1 MGRTKGAKNKN
12 VKEKPHKEK
21 PHKEKPHKEKK
32 PKEKKPKESIKQKQK
47 QIQNIKININN
58 NSGDDDKKKKVKELK
73 DVLPMPNIS
82 FNPSIAI
89 PQGFPI
95 TRPETNPPV
104 YDMSSLLTDYNIKQP
119 VLQPPIPTPP
129 RPTPPTPTPPRPTPP
144 TQPPIKPVDV
154 EPTQPHPNEPIN
166 VEPYH
171 PNPQTEQ
178 SHPHHPPPHIT
189 PTQHTEHINV
199 EPYPY
204 NDILGSSLI
213 NLATSIG
220 LGAVTGGASVAAEA
234 GLAGLAEGLAAH
246 GLRGAA
252 SGALTGLRS
261 SVPTLSRAAIA
272 GGVATGVSHVV
283 GAGPIGNIVAGTAAG
298 IASRGRG
305 GIIGGA
311 VAGALNNATNGVR
324 GTRVTR
330 PRTRVRLVH
339 EPDNSETS
347 LLSSS
352 SRTFTGPG
360 NIAGGSR
367 TGVSRLVPPHEEI
380 QSAPNTGQQNIM
392 SNIKDIANRTMKKAN
407 ETASNLKNQISEAG
421 ENIVNRVR
429 GRGRPRLVP
438 RSDEQGWEPYERQAE
453 HPLSATTLNQEMKA
467 AATLKGLVKR
477 KAQKSTLQS
486 MRWENEMEQNETN
499 RNAANKLTAA
509 LKRTKQQV
517 DYEQDVLMDREI
529 KAKNNKMSKDIL
541 NDIVNSSINKSGGR
555 SSAASVLQG
564 AIKRT
569 LPAPKLLKEH
579 YRKKDRAMQNFQK
592 LTENLGDTIQ
602 YGKTQEALNAYQ
614 AKQQNI
620 NNFEKLVNNKVKTAN
635 MVATKKDI
643 IAGRAAEILQAMA
656 RRKSEKGLVNRKMEN
671 AGDILGGV
679 KRERASNKVKA
690 GVKAKLTYQFK
701 DAKQALEP
709 KYTGEPLVVLKGTE
723 GNPKLILKRNH
734 ERGVKAAESRKIR
747 EDLQDKYK
755 DIMKKTFKG
764 QNRFNPL

>member
-1 MGRTKGAKNKN
+1 MTRKIGSKNKHK
-12 VKEKPHKEK
+12 KEKPI
-21 PHKEKPHKEKK
+21 KEKK
-32 PKEKKPKESIKQKQK
+32 QKGRPKGSIKQKQHQDQH
-47 QIQNIKININN
+47 QIVNVNINTKKGK
-58 NSGDDDKKKKVKELK
+58 SSDDEKEEKKKKKNNSQVTPSRAGGLQN
-73 DVLPMPNIS
+73 MIPNII

-89 PQGFPI
+89 PQGAPI
-95 TRPETNPPV
+95 NKYETNPPY
-104 YDMSSLLTDYNIKQP
+104 YDMNSLMQP
-119 VLQPPIPTPP
+119 IQQLIQPTPP
-129 RPTPPTPTPPRPTPP
+129 KPTPPIRPVDIQPTPPTPTPSTPIPPRPTPP
-144 TQPPIKPVDV
+144 IRPVDV

-477 KAQKSTLQS
+477 KAQKIP
-486 MRWENEMEQNETN
+486 
-499 RNAANKLTAA
+499 
-509 LKRTKQQV
+509 LKV
-517 DYEQDVLMDREI
+517 
-529 KAKNNKMSKDIL
+529 
-541 NDIVNSSINKSGGR
+541 
-555 SSAASVLQG
+555 
-564 AIKRT
+564 
-569 LPAPKLLKEH
+569 
-579 YRKKDRAMQNFQK
+579 
-592 LTENLGDTIQ
+592 
-602 YGKTQEALNAYQ
+602 
-614 AKQQNI
+614 
-620 NNFEKLVNNKVKTAN
+620 
-635 MVATKKDI
+635 
-643 IAGRAAEILQAMA
+643 
-656 RRKSEKGLVNRKMEN
+656 
-671 AGDILGGV
+671 
-679 KRERASNKVKA
+679 
-690 GVKAKLTYQFK
+690 
-701 DAKQALEP
+701 
-709 KYTGEPLVVLKGTE
+709 
-723 GNPKLILKRNH
+723 
-734 ERGVKAAESRKIR
+734 
-747 EDLQDKYK
+747 
-755 DIMKKTFKG
+755 
-764 QNRFNPL
+764 